1 MNFVEEMK
9 NKAKSLQN
17 SLVLP
22 EGTEERTVIAAGK
35 IIAEKVAKKVILIG
49 NVDEVKKV
57 ASANKVSLDGV
68 DIIDSTSSE
77 WNEEFAN
84 EYYELRKKKGMTP
97 EQAKED
103 IKNPLRFGAMMVR
116 KDKADAMVAGALSAT
131 ADVLR
136 AGLTIIGT
144 APGMKTAS
152 SCFVMDTHNPK
163 WGADGVLIFSDCAV
177 IPTPTS
183 EQLADIAGAAANS
196 CKVMLGAEPVVAM
209 MSYSTKGSGG
219 NKDENILRVQE
230 GVKLAHEKFPELLL
244 DGELQADA
252 ALIPSVTEKK
262 APGSPI
268 TGKVNTLVFPDL
280 GAGNIGYKLVQRLG
294 HAEAIGPVLQ
304 GIARPV
310 NDLSRGC
317 SVEDVYMMIA
327 ITANQA
333 IAAKK

>member
-49 NVDEVKKV
+49 NVYEVKKV
-57 ASANKVSLDGV
+57 AAANKVSLDGV

-196 CKVMLGAEPVVAM
+196 CKVMLGAESVVAM

-268 TGKVNTLVFPDL
+268 TGKVNTLIFPDL
-280 GAGNIGYKLVQRLG
+280 GAGNIGYKIAQRMGNFEAYGPILLG
-294 HAEAIGPVLQ
+294 LNAQI
-304 GIARPV
+304 

-317 SVEDVYMMIA
+317 NALEVYSMAI
-327 ITANQA
+327 ITAA
-333 IAAKK
+333 LT

>member
-57 ASANKVSLDGV
+57 AAANKVSLDGV

-116 KDKADAMVAGALSAT
+116 KDKVFCRKAGYS
-131 ADVLR
+131 VQSQR
-136 AGLTIIGT
+136 KRGRGQRF
-144 APGMKTAS
+144 
-152 SCFVMDTHNPK
+152 SCTRTC
-163 WGADGVLIFSDCAV
+163 ADCARK
-177 IPTPTS
+177 
-183 EQLADIAGAAANS
+183 Q
-196 CKVMLGAEPVVAM
+196 
-209 MSYSTKGSGG
+209 
-219 NKDENILRVQE
+219 
-230 GVKLAHEKFPELLL
+230 AHAF
-244 DGELQADA
+244 
-252 ALIPSVTEKK
+252 K
-262 APGSPI
+262 A
-268 TGKVNTLVFPDL
+268 
-280 GAGNIGYKLVQRLG
+280 QRL
-294 HAEAIGPVLQ
+294 
-304 GIARPV
+304 
-310 NDLSRGC
+310 
-317 SVEDVYMMIA
+317 
-327 ITANQA
+327 
-333 IAAKK
+333 